1 MCGRADRCM
10 HASMQARVQAWMQ
23 AQMQAHACKVNAR
36 GQQCMR
42 ARGPAFAPSA
52 IAPAQAGQ
60 CPARPAAQLLPAT
73 CTLSSPC
80 TRATPLHHAPY
91 KYAPIWAPSAHCCA
105 QGLVNP
111 AVPGGDIADFKA
123 FVFAIYD
130 AQLKI
135 QYTGFSTDL
144 RNTLRTLIGR
154 RPDKAFYYKWVLRRA
169 GVLPQACTLFVRRKA
184 STTRWRSC
192 GCLYC

>member
-1 MCGRADRCM
+1 M
-10 HASMQARVQAWMQ
+10 HAGAW
-23 AQMQAHACKVNAR
+23 ASLCSISH
-36 GQQCMR
+36 
-42 ARGPAFAPSA
+42 
-52 IAPAQAGQ
+52 
-60 CPARPAAQLLPAT
+60 
-73 CTLSSPC
+73 C
-80 TRATPLHHAPY
+80 TRTGRTVPGSPGGAALASHLHALIPLYKGNPASSCAGTY